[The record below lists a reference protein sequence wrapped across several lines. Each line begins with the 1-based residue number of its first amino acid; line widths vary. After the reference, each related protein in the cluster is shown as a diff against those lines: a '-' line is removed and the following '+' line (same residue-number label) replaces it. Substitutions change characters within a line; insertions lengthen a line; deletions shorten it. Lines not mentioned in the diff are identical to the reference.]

1 MRLDR
6 KGVPKDNIVGAPLV
20 RWQSGDVADCK
31 SAYAGSIPARTSNYT
46 HNPLIFLAN
55 FTATIFGHPTSL
67 RAKKGAAGAEIS
79 P

>member
-31 SAYAGSIPARTSNYT
+31 SAYAGSIPARTSIKLKFL
-46 HNPLIFLAN
+46 PLPDN
-55 FTATIFGHPTSL
+55 HQ
-67 RAKKGAAGAEIS
+67 
-79 P
+79 